1 MSFQLKSSLLV
12 ITLFILS
19 TGLKSQDIQTPS
31 TNAFQKGVELYE
43 RGFFEEAIL
52 KFQEFKSTNKNSKLE
67 LKADYELA
75 RAYASSDSS
84 QIEYY
89 YHVFIQ
95 KYPKSS
101 LSVLLVKDL
110 GNRFVER
117 GDYDSAIK
125 YYKKS
130 LPLIKDQVTA
140 AETQYWIAEAAAEQE
155 DFVASRGYFLEV
167 ADNYPKSEWAPK
179 ALYARGR
186 LYLSDN
192 DFDSSSIAFE
202 VLKSRYPNDPMTRK
216 VGTALGESYYQQG
229 KYKLAI
235 EALQNAMFY
244 LDDESKTKA
253 VFLMAEGYNY
263 LGNFKEAS
271 KSYLQYIN
279 MTKGTLQERNA
290 HYGLGWLY
298 HKQEIYHWAADEFGK
313 AAIGDD
319 EIARKAL
326 YYQAVNQKF
335 SGQYENSFNTFAEFG
350 DRYKKGL
357 WVEEALYEWSVSSFE
372 SGRYGESIEI
382 LLQLVRNEK
391 ELKDPGKIYTFL
403 GEAYFANNEF
413 TRATQAFDAAEKVAD
428 IDPELKRQARF
439 QKAWILYR
447 NQAYEQAQPVF
458 EAVYAE
464 TPKSELGAEALFWSA
479 DSYYKINQYS
489 QAAQRFAIFLKNYP
503 KSELVGAARYSLGWS
518 YFIMGDF
525 EKATAPFEAF
535 LNDYN
540 PPPIALFPY
549 DTDTQLRTGD
559 AFYALGNYR
568 EAMRFYNKAIGA
580 DPGGDYAMF
589 QVANSYYRSNRTYE
603 AVSTFRKLLRIYPFS
618 RLREQAQYN
627 VAYIYLNTDN
637 YSQAIEEFQS
647 VINKYPRTEWAA
659 RSQYNIGDS
668 YYNAGEYDRAI
679 SAYKKVLEDYPKS
692 QYIIDAVNGIQ
703 YSQLS
708 SSGSDSSSAVLEDFL
723 SDNPSSSTAD
733 RLRYRQA
740 ENVYQSGDYEGAIK
754 EFRQYLRITNSEN
767 LVSQAYANLGD
778 SYRQTNQLDKA
789 ADTYQTIVDEFPN
802 DEQAPS
808 ALTIL
813 GTLYFDKGEFETSHR
828 YYQQLLDNAPRFKQE
843 AYIGMGNASLALK
856 KNTVAKTEYEN
867 ALKVNPNNAAASV
880 GLGKV
885 AVAEGNYDEARGK
898 LAPIA
903 EKNTTIVGA
912 EAQYY
917 LGKLEQDNGEF
928 EAAIEAY
935 SKVRVLF
942 EAFEDWVSRSLYNT
956 AECHIR
962 LGNRGDALSILN
974 GILEKYPDTE
984 AANKAQ
990 ELLKKTGD
998 S

>member
-19 TGLKSQDIQTPS
+19 TGVKSQDIQTPS
-31 TNAFQKGVELYE
+31 TNAYQKGVELYE

-52 KFQEFKSTNKNSKLE
+52 KFQEFKSANKNTKLE
-67 LKADYELA
+67 LNTDYQLA
-75 RAYASSDSS
+75 RAYAGVDSS

-95 KYPKSS
+95 RYPKS
-101 LSVLLVKDL
+101 LLAVNLVKDL
-110 GNRFVER
+110 GNRFVEQ
-117 GDYDSAIK
+117 GNYSGAIK
-125 YYKKS
+125 YYKEM

-140 AETQYWIAEAAAEQE
+140 AETQYWIAESAAEQ
-155 DFVASRGYFLEV
+155 DDYVASRGYFLEL
-167 ADNYPKSEWAPK
+167 ADTYPKSEWAPK

-192 DFDSSSIAFE
+192 KFDSSSIAFE

-229 KYKLAI
+229 KYELAI
-235 EALQNAMFY
+235 EALKNAMFY
-244 LDDESKTKA
+244 LDDESKAKA

-263 LGNFKEAS
+263 LGNFQEAS

-313 AAIGDD
+313 AAVGDD

-326 YYQAVNQKF
+326 YYQAVNQKL
-335 SGQYENSFNTFAEFG
+335 SGQYENSFNTFSEFG
-350 DRYKKGL
+350 NRYKKGL

-372 SGRYGESIEI
+372 GGRYGESIEI
-382 LLQLVRNEK
+382 LLQLIRNEK

-413 TRATQAFDAAEKVAD
+413 TRATQAFEAAEKVAD

-447 NQAYEQAQPVF
+447 NQAYEQAQPIF

-464 TPKSELGAEALFWSA
+464 TPKTELGAEALFWSA

-525 EKATAPFEAF
+525 EKSTAPFEAF

-580 DPGGDYAMF
+580 EPGGDYAMF

-618 RLREQAQYN
+618 KLREQAQYN

-679 SAYKKVLEDYPKS
+679 VAYKKVLEDYPKS

-733 RLRYRQA
+733 RLRYRTA
-740 ENVYQSGDYEGAIK
+740 ENKYQSGDYEGAIK
-754 EFRQYLRITNSEN
+754 EFRQYLRITNSDN
-767 LVSQAYANLGD
+767 LVPQAYANLGD
-778 SYRQTNQLDKA
+778 SYRQMGQFDKA

-802 DEQAPS
+802 NEQTPS

-813 GTLYFDKGEFETSHR
+813 GTLYFDKGEFETSHQ
-828 YYQQLLDNAPRFKQE
+828 YFQQLLDKAPRFKQE
-843 AYIGMGNASLALK
+843 AYVGMGNASLALK
-856 KNTVAKTEYEN
+856 KNTVAKGEYEN
-867 ALKVNPNNAAASV
+867 ALKVNSNNAAASV

-885 AVAEGNYDEARGK
+885 AVAGGNYAEALGK

-903 EKNTTIVGA
+903 EKNTTNVGA

-917 LGKLEQDNGEF
+917 LGKLEQDQGKF

-942 EAFEDWVSRSLYNT
+942 EAFEDWVSKSLYNT

-974 GILEKYPDTE
+974 GILEKYPNTE
-984 AANKAQ
+984 AATKAQ
-990 ELLKKTGD
+990 TLLKKTGD